1 MNMCAWASASRRRAP
16 CWGASRGARGSS
28 SWPCPLAL
36 HVRVG
41 LGLETTG
48 ALLGCEPRCARFLFL
63 ALSSLCMC
71 AWAWASRRQS
81 PCWGASRG
89 AWASRRQ
96 APCWGAIRV
105 PPVSSWPCPRSVFVY
120 FGSPCARARV
130 RGPRDGGRL
139 GLALALFLFT
149 LALLVHV
156 HVCVGLETAGAL
168 VLPSLCFCFLWLPL
182 CTCAA
187 WAWAS
192 RGRARGASRVARGYS

>member
-1 MNMCAWASASRRRAP
+1 MYMGTHVASQFI
-16 CWGASRGARGSS
+16 
-28 SWPCPLAL
+28 
-36 HVRVG
+36 VRVG
-41 LGLETTG
+41 FGLETTG

-139 GLALALFLFT
+139 GFALALFLFSLAPLVHVRGVGVGLERTGARCASSCAWLFLT
-149 LALLVHV
+149 LLSLFFFFVSKALLVRV
-156 HVCVGLETAGAL
+156 GVGLE
-168 VLPSLCFCFLWLPL
+168 F

-187 WAWAS
+187 LAWAS
-192 RGRARGASRVARGYS
+192 RRRAPCLVCEPS